1 MKSKKCFKVN
11 ISLIHH
17 VESIRLRCQRVKFVA
32 VMPLAVRDMDIGRY
46 VASQIQQGMHLDCS
60 FAVFPQSPRCKLYT
74 GRYGR
79 GIKCIYLVVNGN
91 LRQLD
96 I

>member
-11 ISLIHH
+11 ICLIHH
-17 VESIRLRCQRVKFVA
+17 VESIRLRCQCIKLVA
-32 VMPLAVRDMDIGRY
+32 VMPLAVSDMDIGRY
-46 VASQIQQGMHLDCS
+46 AASQIQQGVHLDS
-60 FAVFPQSPRCKLYT
+60 SLAIFPQSPRRKLYT

-79 GIKCIYLVVNGN
+79 GIKCIYLVINGN